1 MNILLN
7 GEPMVH
13 SEGELTLSSL
23 LAAHLIH
30 GGRGVA
36 VAVNHEVIPKS
47 QWDVFQLKENDNIL
61 IIKATQGG

>member
-13 SEGELTLSSL
+13 AEGELTLSSL
-23 LAAHLIH
+23 LATHLFH
-30 GGRGVA
+30 GVRGVA